1 MKWKSSKQLKNEIPK
16 GKKHLES
23 LLDMN
28 ITVFVAPNNSIDKRA
43 ISVIEDL
50 QMDYSGIIGVMDR
63 KINLKYI
70 HNFIRRWGPK
80 TWSYQ

>member
-50 QMDYSGIIGVMDR
+50 QMDYSGII
-63 KINLKYI
+63 
-70 HNFIRRWGPK
+70 
-80 TWSYQ
+80 